1 MDNEDVI
8 KKAKI
13 EACGVKVS
21 SMIFELKKLI
31 ASTRHFD
38 DKEED
43 PVMASWYGS
52 GIAAVLFM
60 VCICFGLVGMVL
72 TIYLHAFPLLF
83 AAFFCMGMA
92 PLPSLSPFI
101 PAKRFLLKR
110 MKKKFNENQDEIH
123 VLEAQLLT
131 LLEESRR
138 LTKSESDEDWG
149 VPVDDLYGWFVAADL
164 PMSDTAREIF
174 KYKTL
179 RNEKKAEESKIRNSV
194 YSSESK
200 RLQELM
206 DKAASDHKSSVTMN
220 DQRHLIYAG
229 RNDELNSIVDRI
241 NEISDDMEE
250 SQSGSGRNFV
260 AEMRIPFES
269 LCRLTELSED
279 TVDDGVAEDLL
290 HKSIRMFEG
299 RLSREEARIH
309 DSKEMRARNEY
320 KVIGG
325 LLA

>member
-38 DKEED
+38 DEEED

-60 VCICFGLVGMVL
+60 VCFCFGLVGMFL

-83 AAFFCMGMA
+83 ADFFCMGMA
-92 PLPSLSPFI
+92 PLIYLCPFSSV
-101 PAKRFLLKR
+101 KRFLLKR
-110 MKKKFNENQDEIH
+110 TKKKFDENQDEIH
-123 VLEAQLLT
+123 VLEVQLLT

-149 VPVDDLYGWFVAADL
+149 VPVDGLYEWFVSADL
-164 PMSDTAREIF
+164 PMSDTAHEIF
-174 KYKTL
+174 KYEIL
-179 RNEKKAEESKIRNSV
+179 RNEKEVEESKIRDSV
-194 YSSESK
+194 YSSESE
-200 RLQELM
+200 RLQELT
-206 DKAASDHKSSVTMN
+206 DKAVSDHKSSILMN

-250 SQSGSGRNFV
+250 SQSGSGRNFI
-260 AEMRIPFES
+260 AEMKIPFES
-269 LCRLTELSED
+269 LCKLKEFLNDGESDEEMESLFFGSTRLFD
-279 TVDDGVAEDLL
+279 
-290 HKSIRMFEG
+290 R
-299 RLSREEARIH
+299 RLSREEERLQRLKADKARQEHKLI
-309 DSKEMRARNEY
+309 SE
-320 KVIGG
+320 